1 MDMVVSAGKSC
12 KNMSAFV
19 LIPPDARRAIDI
31 LIESRKKVGIPPTN
45 VYISGR
51 LNADYPMTGHTETRE
66 LAMQCSGLRFPE
78 RISSRQLQT

>member
-1 MDMVVSAGKSC
+1 MDMVVNAGKSC
-12 KNMSAFV
+12 KNVSAFV
-19 LIPPDARRAIDI
+19 LIPPDAIDI

-45 VYISGR
+45 VYIFGR
-51 LNADYPMTGHTETRE
+51 LNADYPMTGHTEMRE

>member
-1 MDMVVSAGKSC
+1 MDMVVNAGKSC
-12 KNMSAFV
+12 KNVSAFV
-19 LIPPDARRAIDI
+19 LIPPDAIDI

-45 VYISGR
+45 VYIFGR
-51 LNADYPMTGHTETRE
+51 LNADYPMTGHTKMRE